1 MAVEID
7 IHGNRIWLTST
18 YPTPGLGRVVP
29 GANFSTTGGPHWSI
43 PLNIEACLSLRDHFG
58 SELKVKRELSA
69 WYRKAAEERA
79 ALAALS
85 MAPDAELKLVPV
97 LAPDLAAAMERR
109 TYQRAGARW
118 AADARRGL
126 IADDPGLGKTLQAL
140 GAVVESGVPGPYL
153 VICPKTAVLSVWA
166 REIPRWLRAMEPK
179 VVTVPDGR
187 AKRDSILDAMADVYR
202 RAGTSREPVMKHALD
217 KTWVVVHP
225 EMIRTKSWWVCRE
238 CGSETQKTSKP
249 KELVCKHDP
258 GQAPV
263 RDDHTFPQLFGI
275 GWGAVIVDE
284 SDRALI
290 RLSGTPTQTRNGAE
304 LLTIRPEGLRLAMS
318 GTPFRGR
325 PHHLWSTLN
334 WLDSKRYGGKWRWVG
349 SFWKLGGYSGYEIGD
364 FISPEHE
371 ERLWRSLDGIV
382 LRRTKAEVAQD
393 LPPKTYMGSELIPGD
408 PSSPVGIW
416 LPMTPAQRKAYK
428 AMEDTSVAALAGG
441 DLSAIGVLAEQT
453 RLQQFATSAG
463 RMDGTEF
470 TPALPSNKF
479 DWLVESLI
487 EWGFPD
493 NPVTKVVIT
502 SRFTKVLRMFADALR
517 NFRIDGKANRIDSLM
532 LTGEVSG
539 SRRAAMIDQ
548 FNDQSEAPHILFLQ
562 HKTGGVAITID
573 SADKMVMIDES
584 DPDTMIQVEDRI
596 HRVSNPRPV
605 EFYYLRSEGTI
616 DVGIALTNAGR
627 QGDSRRLLDER
638 RGVEYLR
645 RVMEQ
650 SR

>member
-7 IHGNRIWLTST
+7 IHGNRIWLVSS
-18 YPTPGLGRVVP
+18 YPTPGLGKVVP
-29 GANFSTTGGPHWSI
+29 GANFSKTGGAHWSI
-43 PLNIEACLSLRDHFG
+43 PLNIEACLALRDHFG
-58 SELKVKRELSA
+58 AELKVGRELSA
-69 WYRKAAEERA
+69 WYREAYAERER
-79 ALAALS
+79 LASLS

-109 TYQRAGARW
+109 TYQRAGARF
-118 AADARRGL
+118 AADAGASL

-140 GAVVESGVPGPYL
+140 GAVVERGQPGPYL

-166 REIPRWLRAMEPK
+166 REIPRWLRAMAPE

-187 AKRDSILDAMADVYR
+187 TKRDAILDDL
-202 RAGTSREPVMKHALD
+202 TSRRDLGN
-217 KTWVVVHP
+217 TWVVVHP
-225 EMIRTKSWWVCRE
+225 EMIRTKSWWVCGE
-238 CGSETQKTSKP
+238 CGSETPKTSKP
-249 KELVCKHDP
+249 KELKCFHDP
-258 GQAPV
+258 RQAPV
-263 RDDHTFPQLFGI
+263 RNDHTFPQLFALP
-275 GWGAVIVDE
+275 WGAVIVDE
-284 SDRALI
+284 SDRAI
-290 RLSGTPTQTRNGAE
+290 VRLSGTPTQVRNGAE
-304 LLTIRPEGLRLAMS
+304 LLPVHPSGLRLAMS

-349 SFWKLGGYSGYEIGD
+349 QFWKLGGYSGYEIGD
-364 FISPEHE
+364 FISPDHE
-371 ERLWRSLDGIV
+371 ERLWKSLDGIV
-382 LRRTKAEVAQD
+382 LRRTKAEVASD
-393 LPPKTYMGSELIPGD
+393 LPPKTYVGSPLIPGD

-416 LPMTPAQRKAYK
+416 LPMTPAQAKAYK
-428 AMEDTSVAALAGG
+428 AMEDTSVAVLEGG
-441 DLSAIGVLAEQT
+441 DLNAIGVLAEQT

-479 DWLVESLI
+479 DWLAESLV

-502 SRFTKVLRMFADALR
+502 SRFTRVLRMFAEELR
-517 NFRIDGKANRIDSLM
+517 KLKVDGKACRIDSLM

-539 SRRAAMIDQ
+539 SRRAEMIDR
-548 FNDQSEAPHILFLQ
+548 FNDKSEGPHILFLQ

-605 EFYYLRSEGTI
+605 EFYYLRSIETI

-627 QGDSRRLLDER
+627 QADSRRLLDER

-645 RVMEQ
+645 RVMEL

>member
-18 YPTPGLGRVVP
+18 YPTPGLGKAVP
-29 GANFSTTGGPHWSI
+29 GANFSTTGGAHWSI
-43 PLNIEACLSLRDHFG
+43 PLTIEACLALRERFG

-69 WYRKAAEERA
+69 WYRERYAERER
-79 ALAALS
+79 LASLS

-153 VICPKTAVLSVWA
+153 VVCPKTAVLSVWA
-166 REIPRWLRAMEPK
+166 REIPRWLRQMRPT

-187 AKRDSILDAMADVYR
+187 AKRDAILDDLAAPGRD
-202 RAGTSREPVMKHALD
+202 LD
-217 KTWVVVHP
+217 TTWLVVHP
-225 EMIRTKSWWVCRE
+225 EMIRTKSWWVCRS

-249 KELVCKHDP
+249 KKLVCGHDP
-258 GQAPV
+258 AQAPV
-263 RDDHTFPQLFGI
+263 RDDHTFPQLFDV

-290 RLSGTPTQTRNGAE
+290 RLTGTPTQTRNGAE
-304 LLTIRPEGLRLAMS
+304 LLTVRPEGLRLAMS

-325 PHHLWSTLN
+325 PSHLWSTLN
-334 WLDSKRYGGKWRWVG
+334 WLDKKAYGGKWRWVG
-349 SFWKLGGYSGYEIGD
+349 QFWKLGGYSGYEIGD
-364 FISPEHE
+364 FISPDHE

-393 LPPKTYMGSELIPGD
+393 LPPKTYVGSELIPGD
-408 PSSPVGIW
+408 ASSPVGIW
-416 LPMTPAQRKAYK
+416 LPMTPAQAKAYK
-428 AMEDTSVAALAGG
+428 AMEDLSVAALEGG

-463 RMDGTEF
+463 RMVGTEF

-479 DWLVESLI
+479 DWLAESLE

-502 SRFTKVLRMFADALR
+502 SRFTKVLRMFAEELR
-517 NFRIDGKANRIDSLM
+517 ARLKVESLM

-548 FNDQSEAPHILFLQ
+548 FNDSSEAPHILFLQ

-627 QGDSRRLLDER
+627 QADSRRLLDER

-645 RVMEQ
+645 RVMEL